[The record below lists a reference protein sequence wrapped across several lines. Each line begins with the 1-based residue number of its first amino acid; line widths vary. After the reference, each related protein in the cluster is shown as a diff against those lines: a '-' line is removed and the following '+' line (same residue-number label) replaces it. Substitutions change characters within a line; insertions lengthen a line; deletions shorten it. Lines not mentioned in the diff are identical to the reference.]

1 MNDEGQATG
10 IGIDT
15 GETGGAPGPAMQRGG
30 PGPGLMGAT
39 TLIGNDVYNNEGEDL
54 GAIKEIM
61 LDMSNGNI
69 SYAVLSFSTF
79 LGMGAKLFAV
89 PWSAL
94 TLDTENKRF
103 VLNTEKDRLRRAPG
117 FHKDQWPNMADQSW
131 EQEIHRYYGTKLPS
145 ACEGTTLQP
154 ILPIGQLY
162 AESDERRAERIV

>member
-1 MNDEGQATG
+1 
-10 IGIDT
+10 
-15 GETGGAPGPAMQRGG
+15 
-30 PGPGLMGAT
+30 MGAT

-103 VLNTEKDRLRRAPG
+103 VLNTAKDRLRRAPG

-162 AESDERRAERIV
+162 AESDERRAAS